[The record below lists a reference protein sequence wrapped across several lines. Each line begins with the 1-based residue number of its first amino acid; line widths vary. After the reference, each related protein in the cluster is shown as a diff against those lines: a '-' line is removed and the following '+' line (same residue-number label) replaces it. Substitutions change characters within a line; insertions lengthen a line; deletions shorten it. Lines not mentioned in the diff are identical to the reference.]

1 MRPFIYKVAI
11 IFVFF
16 IIFYEFTIGKEL
28 RFLKNNYMKVIS
40 AHNLS
45 QHKDNFFEELDK
57 LNNKDN
63 IFYPEDAK
71 IISKFIKKIMSE
83 LNIN

>member
-1 MRPFIYKVAI
+1 MRTFIYKVAI
-11 IFVFF
+11 IFIFF

-45 QHKDNFFEELDK
+45 QHKDNFLEEIDR
-57 LNNKDN
+57 LNNKEY
-63 IFYPEDAK
+63 IVYPEDAK
-71 IISKFIKKIMSE
+71 IISKFIKKIISE